1 MLPFK
6 EITVLDRNSEFHG
19 VPTIKLME
27 NAGEAVANVLEK
39 KFDLEGK
46 KVLVIC
52 GTGNNGGD
60 GFVAA
65 RYLSEHCRV
74 QVALVKSVE
83 EIKSGIATKNFA
95 RIEDELDIAESASN
109 LDVLIRGSDIIVDA
123 LLGIGISGKVREPY
137 RSMIKKV
144 NASKKPV
151 ISIDVPSGLGADL
164 TVRPTIT
171 VALHDK
177 KEGQTKEN
185 SGQILVRSIGIP
197 EEAERYAGPGE
208 FVYYPIPREDSHK
221 GENGRVLVVSGGPFT
236 GAPALVGLAAY
247 RIGADLVHIATPKN
261 VHDVVASFSPNFIV
275 HPLSSD
281 KLVPDDISEIKKV
294 AREVEAIVVG
304 PGLGTDAE
312 TLEAVR
318 GLVRKID
325 LPYAID
331 ADGITA
337 VAQDLTCLKNRKGVL
352 TPHSSE
358 FKKLTKSKMLKG
370 LDGQIKQVS
379 SLGKSTKFTVLKKG
393 RTDIISD
400 GKRTK
405 LNQSGNQAM
414 TVGGTGDVLA
424 GIVGGLISKGV
435 EPFNAARMGAF
446 ASGHAGDLAF
456 RKRSYGMMPMDVV
469 DEIPNV
475 LKEFL

>member
-1 MLPFK
+1 VLPYK
-6 EITVLDRNSEFHG
+6 EINVLDRNSEFHG
-19 VPTIKLME
+19 VPTIRLME
-27 NAGEAVANVLEK
+27 KAGEAVSEVIRK
-39 KFDLEGK
+39 KFDLKGK
-46 KVLVIC
+46 DVLVIC

-74 QVALVKSVE
+74 QVALAKTVE
-83 EIKSGIATKNFA
+83 DIQSAIATKNFA
-95 RIEDELDIAESASN
+95 RIEDELNIVESASN
-109 LDVLIRGSDIIVDA
+109 LGRLIRGSDIIVDA
-123 LLGIGISGKVREPY
+123 LLGTGITGKVLEPY
-137 RSMIKKV
+137 RSIIRKV

-151 ISIDVPSGLGADL
+151 VSIDVPSGLGADL
-164 TVRPTIT
+164 AIRPAIT

-197 EEAERYAGPGE
+197 EKAERFAGPGE
-208 FVYYPIPREDSHK
+208 FVYYPMPKEDSHK
-221 GENGRVLVVSGGPFT
+221 GDNGRVLVVGGGPFT

-247 RIGADLVHIATPKN
+247 RIGADLVHIATPKK

-275 HPLSSD
+275 HPLTSD
-281 KLVPDDISEIKKV
+281 KLVPEDIPEIKRV
-294 AREVEAIVVG
+294 AKKADAVVVG
-304 PGLGTDAE
+304 PGLGIDDE

-318 GLVRKID
+318 MLIQNID
-325 LPYAID
+325 LPFAID

-337 VAQDLTCLKNRKGVL
+337 VGQDVTCLKKKIGVM

-358 FKKLTKSKMLKG
+358 FKKLARAKMLKN
-370 LDGQIKQVS
+370 LDGQIKQV
-379 SLGKSTKFTVLKKG
+379 LTLAKTTKFTILKKG
-393 RTDIISD
+393 ATDIIAD
-400 GKRTK
+400 GRRAK
-405 LNQSGNQAM
+405 LNESGNQAM

-424 GIVGGLISKGV
+424 GIVGGLLSKGV
-435 EPFNAARMGAF
+435 EPFNAARIAAF

-456 RKRSYGMMPMDVV
+456 RTKSYGLMPMDVI

>member
-1 MLPFK
+1 VLPFK
-6 EITVLDRNSEFHG
+6 EIKVLDRNSEYHG
-19 VPTIKLME
+19 VPTIRLME
-27 NAGEAVANVLEK
+27 NAGEAVADIIRK

-46 KVLVIC
+46 KVVVIC

-65 RYLSEHCRV
+65 RYLSEHCKV
-74 QVALVKSVE
+74 QVVLAKKVE
-83 EIKSGIATKNFA
+83 DIKSGIATKNFA
-95 RIEDELDIAESASN
+95 RIEEELEVVESASK
-109 LDVLIRGSDIIVDA
+109 LGILIRSSDIVVDA
-123 LLGIGISGKVREPY
+123 LLGIGIFGKVREPY
-137 RSMIKKV
+137 RSIIKKI
-144 NASKKPV
+144 NGSKKPV
-151 ISIDVPSGLGADL
+151 ISIDVPSGLGADIA
-164 TVRPTIT
+164 VNPMIT

-185 SGQILVRSIGIP
+185 SGQMVVRSIGIP
-197 EEAERYAGPGE
+197 EEAERYTGPGE
-208 FVYYPIPREDSHK
+208 FVYYPIPREESHK
-221 GENGRVLVVSGGPFT
+221 GDNGRVLVVSGGPFT

-275 HPLSSD
+275 HPLSSN
-281 KLVPDDISEIKKV
+281 KLVPEDISRIK
-294 AREVEAIVVG
+294 EVSKMAEAVVVG
-304 PGLGTDAE
+304 PGLGTDKD

-318 GLVRKID
+318 ELIRTID

-337 VAQDLTCLKNRKGVL
+337 VAEDVSCLKNRRGVL

-358 FKKLTKSKMLKG
+358 FKKLAKAKMLKNIE
-370 LDGQIKQVS
+370 GQIKQVAT
-379 SLGKSTKFTVLKKG
+379 LARSTKFTVLKKSS
-393 RTDIISD
+393 TDIITD

-405 LNQSGNQAM
+405 LNGSGNQAM

-424 GIVGGLISKGV
+424 GVVGGLLSKGV
-435 EPFNAARMGAF
+435 DPFNAARMGAF
-446 ASGHAGDLAF
+446 ASGYAGDLAF
-456 RKRSYGMMPMDVV
+456 RKKSFGLMPMDVV

>member
-6 EITVLDRNSEFHG
+6 EINVLDRNSEFHG

-46 KVLVIC
+46 KILVIC

-65 RYLSEHCRV
+65 RYLSEHCGV
-74 QVALVKSVE
+74 QVALAKSVE

-95 RIEDELDIAESASN
+95 RIEDELDIVESASN
-109 LDVLIRGSDIIVDA
+109 LGVLLRGSDIIVDA
-123 LLGIGISGKVREPY
+123 LLGIGISGNVREPY

-151 ISIDVPSGLGADL
+151 VSIDVPSGLGADL
-164 TVRPTIT
+164 AIRPTIT

-185 SGQILVRSIGIP
+185 SGQIFVRSIGIP

-221 GENGRVLVVSGGPFT
+221 GENGRVLVVGGGPFT
-236 GAPALVGLAAY
+236 GAPTLVGLAAY

-281 KLVPDDISEIKKV
+281 KLVPGDIPVIQETAKK
-294 AREVEAIVVG
+294 VEAIVVG
-304 PGLGTDAE
+304 PGLGTDAQ

-318 GLVRKID
+318 SLVRKID

-337 VAQDLTCLKNRKGVL
+337 VAQDPTCLKNRKGVL
-352 TPHSSE
+352 TPHSNE

-370 LDGQIKQVS
+370 LDGQIKQVA
-379 SLGKSTKFTVLKKG
+379 SLGKSTKFTILKKG
-393 RTDIISD
+393 STDIISD

-446 ASGHAGDLAF
+446 ASGYAGDLAF
-456 RKRSYGMMPMDVV
+456 RKRSFGMMPMDVV

>member
-1 MLPFK
+1 VLPFK
-6 EITVLDRNSEFHG
+6 EINVLDRNSEFHG

-27 NAGEAVANVLEK
+27 NAGEAVANVLQK
-39 KFDLEGK
+39 KFDLSGK

-65 RYLSEHCRV
+65 RYLSELCRV
-74 QVALVKSVE
+74 QVVLARSVE
-83 EIKSGIATKNFA
+83 EISSGIATKNFA
-95 RIEDELDIAESASN
+95 RIEDEVDVVDSASK
-109 LDVLIRGSDIIVDA
+109 LGVLIRGSDIIVDA

-137 RSMIKKV
+137 RSIIKKV

-151 ISIDVPSGLGADL
+151 VSIDVPSGLGADL
-164 TVRPTIT
+164 AIRPTIT
-171 VALHDK
+171 VALHDR
-177 KEGQTKEN
+177 KEGQNKEN

-208 FVYYPIPREDSHK
+208 FVYYPIPEEESHK
-221 GENGRVLVVSGGPFT
+221 GDNGRVLVVGGGPFT

-281 KLVPDDISEIKKV
+281 NLVLDDIPDIKK
-294 AREVEAIVVG
+294 ESKKVEAIVIG
-304 PGLGTDAE
+304 PGLGTDEE
-312 TLEAVR
+312 TMEAVR
-318 GLVRKID
+318 QLIKTID
-325 LPYAID
+325 LPCAID

-337 VAQDLTCLKNRKGVL
+337 VAQDPTCLKKSMGVL

-358 FKKLTKSKMLKG
+358 FKKLSRSKMLKG
-370 LDGQIKQVS
+370 LDGQIKQVA
-379 SLGKSTKFTVLKKG
+379 SLAKSTKFTILKKG
-393 RTDIISD
+393 STDIISD

-405 LNQSGNQAM
+405 LNQTGNQAM

-424 GIVGGLISKGV
+424 GIVGGLLSKGV
-435 EPFNAARMGAF
+435 EPYNAARMGAF

-456 RKRSYGMMPMDVV
+456 REKSYGMMPMDVV
-469 DEIPNV
+469 EQIPNV